1 MPSNEENAQTMKD
14 KKMKEEVSP
23 LEKAGKIP
31 VVGSIVNVV
40 RQNMG
45 ILIGFLVL
53 FGFLSIFADNF
64 LSWANIVNLM
74 RSVSTNAILAIGVML
89 SIMLAG
95 IDLTCGALVALSG
108 VVAVLS
114 MAQFGLPL
122 PLALLSGVLIGLV
135 VGLLNGLIIAYT
147 GIHPFVVTL
156 AMQSICRGAAYLT
169 AGGQPVTV
177 HSKAFTALGNGY
189 LGPIPLPV
197 VYMLVLF
204 ALLYLLL
211 NRTRLGRHIYALG
224 GNPTA
229 ARYSGINVTKV
240 KVFVWSVSGLLAA
253 FAGVVLASRM
263 SSGQPTAGV
272 GYETDAIAAAVIGG
286 TSMYGGV
293 GRTSGLFIGVL
304 IIGMISNGLNL
315 LHVNSFWQYVIKGVI
330 ILGAVYFDMRKNKG
344 NVRTGF

>member
-1 MPSNEENAQTMKD
+1 MGTEAKFLDRIDN
-14 KKMKEEVSP
+14 V
-23 LEKAGKIP
+23 P
-31 VVGSIVNVV
+31 VVGSISRVIK
-40 RQNMG
+40 QNAG
-45 ILIGFLVL
+45 ILVAFLAL
-53 FGFLSIFADNF
+53 TIFLSIFADNF

-74 RSVSTNAILAIGVML
+74 RSVSTNAMLAIGVML

-108 VVAVLS
+108 VVVVLS
-114 MAQFGLPL
+114 MSQFGIPL
-122 PLALLSGVLIGLV
+122 PVALLIGMIIGLV
-135 VGLLNGLIIAYT
+135 VGLANGVVIAYT

-156 AMQSICRGAAYLT
+156 AMQSICRGAAYLV
-169 AGGQPVTV
+169 AGGQPVTIR
-177 HSKAFTALGNGY
+177 SPLFTALGNGY

-197 VYMLVLF
+197 IYMIVLF
-204 ALLYLLL
+204 ILLYLLL
-211 NRTRLGRHIYALG
+211 NKTRLGRHIYALG

-229 ARYSGINVTKV
+229 AKYSGIDVNKV
-240 KVFVWSVSGLLAA
+240 KIFVWTVSGFLAS

-293 GRTSGLFIGVL
+293 GRTSGVFIGVL

-315 LHVNSFWQYVIKGVI
+315 MHVNSFWQYVIKGI
-330 ILGAVYFDMRKNKG
+330 IIIVAVYFDMRKNKE

>member
-1 MPSNEENAQTMKD
+1 MKAHTMT
-14 KKMKEEVSP
+14 V
-23 LEKAGKIP
+23 EKLRDVP
-31 VVGSIVNVV
+31 VLGPAAKVV
-40 RQNMG
+40 KANMG
-45 ILIGFLVL
+45 ILIGFLLLLV
-53 FGFLSIFADNF
+53 FLSVFADNF

-114 MAQFGLPL
+114 MSQFGMPL
-122 PLALLSGVLIGLV
+122 PVALMLGVLIGLL
-135 VGLLNGLIIAYT
+135 VGLANGVIIAYT

-156 AMQSICRGAAYLT
+156 AMQSICRGAAYL
-169 AGGQPVTV
+169 AADGRPVTV
-177 HSKAFTALGNGY
+177 RSDAFTALGNGY

-197 VYMLVLF
+197 IYMLVLF
-204 ALLYLLL
+204 FLLYLLL
-211 NRTRLGRHIYALG
+211 NKTRLGRHIYALG

-229 ARYSGINVTKV
+229 AKYSGINVVLV
-240 KVFVWSVSGLLAA
+240 KVFVWTVSGLLAA

-263 SSGQPTAGV
+263 SSGQPTSGV

-293 GRTSGLFIGVL
+293 GRTSGVFIGVL

-315 LHVNSFWQYVIKGVI
+315 LHVNSFWQHVIKGI
-330 ILGAVYFDMRKNKG
+330 IIIAAVYFDMRKNKG
-344 NVRTGF
+344 SVRTGF

>member
-1 MPSNEENAQTMKD
+1 MKTQTKVLD
-14 KKMKEEVSP
+14 K
-23 LEKAGKIP
+23 LEDVPAI
-31 VVGSIVNVV
+31 GSIAKVIKA
-40 RQNMG
+40 NMG
-45 ILIGFLVL
+45 ILIGFVVLLV
-53 FGFLSIFADNF
+53 FLSIFAENF

-114 MAQFGLPL
+114 MTQFGLPL
-122 PLALLSGVLIGLV
+122 PVALVAGTLIGV
-135 VGLLNGLIIAYT
+135 IVGLANGVIIAYT

-156 AMQSICRGAAYLT
+156 AMQSICRGAAYLA
-169 AGGQPVTV
+169 AGGKPVTV
-177 HSKAFTALGNGY
+177 RSEAFTTLGNGY

-197 VYMLVLF
+197 IYMLVLF
-204 ALLYLLL
+204 FLLYLLL
-211 NRTRLGRHIYALG
+211 NKTRLGRHIYALG

-229 ARYSGINVTKV
+229 AKYSGINVTRV
-240 KVFVWSVSGLLAA
+240 KIFVWAVSGLLAS

-293 GRTSGLFIGVL
+293 GRTSGVFIGVL

-315 LHVNSFWQYVIKGVI
+315 MHVNSFWQYVIKGVI
-330 ILGAVYFDMRKNKG
+330 IIVAVYFDMRKNKG

>member
-1 MPSNEENAQTMKD
+1 MKVETKFLDKAEDMPF
-14 KKMKEEVSP
+14 
-23 LEKAGKIP
+23 AGSVIRVIK
-31 VVGSIVNVV
+31 
-40 RQNMG
+40 QNMG
-45 ILIGFLVL
+45 ILAGFILLLVL
-53 FGFLSIFADNF
+53 LSVFADNF
-64 LSWANIVNLM
+64 LSWANMVNLM

-108 VVAVLS
+108 VVGVMS
-114 MAQFGLPL
+114 MAQFGMPL
-122 PLALLSGVLIGLV
+122 PVALISGLLIGLL
-135 VGLLNGLIIAYT
+135 VGLLNGLVIAYT

-156 AMQSICRGAAYLT
+156 AMQSICRGAAYLA

-177 HSKAFTALGNGY
+177 RSRTFTALGNGY
-189 LGPIPLPV
+189 IGPIPLPV

-204 ALLYLLL
+204 FLLYLLL
-211 NRTRLGRHIYALG
+211 NKTRLGRHIYALG

-229 ARYSGINVTKV
+229 AKYSGINVTRV
-240 KVFVWSVSGLLAA
+240 KIFVWSVSGLLAA

-293 GRTSGLFIGVL
+293 GRTSGVFIGVL

-330 ILGAVYFDMRKNKG
+330 ILVAVYFDMRKNKG

>member
-1 MPSNEENAQTMKD
+1 MKNGID
-14 KKMKEEVSP
+14 LLDRVGEVP
-23 LEKAGKIP
+23 VAGSVSKFIK
-31 VVGSIVNVV
+31 
-40 RQNMG
+40 QNLG
-45 ILIGFLVL
+45 ILIGFATLLV
-53 FGFLSIFADNF
+53 FLSIFADNF
-64 LSWANIVNLM
+64 LSWANMVNLM

-114 MAQFGLPL
+114 LNNFGLPL
-122 PLALLSGVLIGLV
+122 PLAIVTGVIIGVV
-135 VGLLNGLIIAYT
+135 VGLLNGLVIAYT

-156 AMQSICRGAAYLT
+156 AMQSICRGAAYLA
-169 AGGQPVTV
+169 AGGQPVTARNT
-177 HSKAFTALGNGY
+177 AFTALGNGY

-197 VYMLVLF
+197 VYMIVLF
-204 ALLYLLL
+204 FLLYLLL
-211 NRTRLGRHIYALG
+211 NKTRLGRHIYALG

-229 ARYSGINVTKV
+229 AKYSGINVVKV
-240 KVFVWSVSGLLAA
+240 KVFVWAVSGLLSA

-293 GRTSGLFIGVL
+293 GRAGGVFIGVL

-315 LHVNSFWQYVIKGVI
+315 LHVNSFWQYVIKGI
-330 ILGAVYFDMRKNKG
+330 IIIVAVYFDMRKNKG